1 MRRSGTRSPRPCARG
16 TPTPCRSCWHCR
28 SSAGWTATLRGSRAR
43 WSGDPQAR
51 AAVAV
56 GGRPGA
62 GGGRAARGGR
72 VALRKQH
79 DRDASRGGGPV
90 QERRGARSGAHGG
103 VVLPGRGAEPRGR
116 PHRGPHGVRAR
127 GRARAGEREGA
138 VRLRHRARSAEPPGR
153 RDADVPPLAGG
164 RGQVI
169 RVVVDDL
176 AFLASDAIVRPA
188 TTRLDPTTPVVRRL
202 EQVGGKEFVGRLQV
216 HKDLAVGSAVVT
228 GGGGDLP
235 AEFVIHAVIR
245 SDTEPVSP
253 TSVARA
259 WLSALHQAQE
269 WEFAHLTVPPLGIG
283 AGNLSIE
290 AAAEIMVT
298 VLKVHAEN
306 AAYPSSVSI
315 VVESPEDREAF
326 EGALRRAGS
335 AES

>member
-1 MRRSGTRSPRPCARG
+1 M
-16 TPTPCRSCWHCR
+16 
-28 SSAGWTATLRGSRAR
+28 
-43 WSGDPQAR
+43 
-51 AAVAV
+51 
-56 GGRPGA
+56 
-62 GGGRAARGGR
+62 
-72 VALRKQH
+72 
-79 DRDASRGGGPV
+79 
-90 QERRGARSGAHGG
+90 
-103 VVLPGRGAEPRGR
+103 
-116 PHRGPHGVRAR
+116 
-127 GRARAGEREGA
+127 
-138 VRLRHRARSAEPPGR
+138 
-153 RDADVPPLAGG
+153 
-164 RGQVI
+164 I

-176 AFLASDAIVRPA
+176 AFLACDAIVRPA

-202 EQVGGKEFVGRLQV
+202 EQVGGNEFVGRLQV

-269 WEFAHLTVPPLGIG
+269 WEFAHLTVPPLGTG

-298 VLKVHAEN
+298 VLKAHAES